1 MTNLKRIQ
9 MRSLETIEIKRNG
22 SNRMTN
28 LKRLR
33 MRAQRAIGGGSSE
46 KAHKYTPY
54 EEKMMVLPVRGE
66 SLNAFVTLADHISI
80 REDDV
85 QLRISL
91 KPSVLGE
98 IVGDLYS

>member
-1 MTNLKRIQ
+1 KGFLRILHLDRTADPRFDFFGQ
-9 MRSLETIEIKRNG
+9 G
-22 SNRMTN
+22 SIHDDG
-28 LKRLR
+28 
-33 MRAQRAIGGGSSE
+33 AQRAIGGGSSE